1 MTSADRASPLGCARV
16 PLIDCRPVR
25 DPSGGDCMPDARDD
39 LARNDAIEFGAPD
52 TPEILTTSDR
62 EAVVHLTGLAALA
75 GC

>member
-1 MTSADRASPLGCARV
+1 
-16 PLIDCRPVR
+16 
-25 DPSGGDCMPDARDD
+25 MPDARDD